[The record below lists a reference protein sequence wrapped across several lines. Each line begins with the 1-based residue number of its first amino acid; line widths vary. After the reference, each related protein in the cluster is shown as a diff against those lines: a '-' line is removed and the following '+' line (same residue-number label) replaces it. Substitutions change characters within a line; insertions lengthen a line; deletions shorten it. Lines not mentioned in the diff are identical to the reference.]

1 MEGTRRGKKRVLVV
15 QRDYEKSRLE
25 QAQLAA
31 AYERVLPEA
40 EVVLSESRSKAKSS
54 ATTSVV
60 SASNLFWMEPNLC
73 AIGGRV

>member
-15 QRDYEKSRLE
+15 QRDYERSRLE

-40 EVVLSESRSKAKSS
+40 EVVLAEGRPKAKSS

-60 SASNLFWMEPNLC
+60 GAPDLFWMEPNLC
-73 AIGGRV
+73 ATGGRV